1 MSIMLFI
8 SFELTTVHRKRLA
21 IKKYVKFSM
30 CLEILIDKKI
40 VQELEMLL

>member
-8 SFELTTVHRKRLA
+8 SFELTTAQRKRLA
-21 IKKYVKFSM
+21 IKKYVKLSM